1 MKKYATRETRVFS
14 CGIYMFFVLLL
25 FPTCDHIIKR
35 TLHGSLKIVLKTI
48 FYSFAALVRKILFS
62 LLENINI

>member
-1 MKKYATRETRVFS
+1 
-14 CGIYMFFVLLL
+14 MFFVLSL